1 MFDMPVMSN
10 SGVIVTPPEVPV
22 RNVLLLATVAPGIER
37 PVMQAQE
44 LLTCRPSK
52 SRESL
57 PLFSLSASS
66 PAPTLPWDSAKYSS
80 SSFSLD
86 RFQPLCMLFGAAVG
100 APGGIDVS
108 QMLYACVMI
117 VCIDA
122 PGVLGVRYMY
132 VCKHACMYYV

>member
-1 MFDMPVMSN
+1 M
-10 SGVIVTPPEVPV
+10 IVTPPEVPV
-22 RNVLLLATVAPGIER
+22 RNVLLLATVVNIMHAASTGTPFVVPPAPGIER

-86 RFQPLCMLFGAAVG
+86 RFQPLCTLFGR
-100 APGGIDVS
+100 GGRRARWNRCVS
-108 QMLYACVMI
+108 NVICMCY
-117 VCIDA
+117 D
-122 PGVLGVRYMY
+122 
-132 VCKHACMYYV
+132 CMY